1 MSNFTVVGHCPVVD
15 RVHTDRTVTPVE
27 DTHEDDEPP
36 VQSFVIRESLEV
48 VIGLS
53 RGDTEE
59 EGRECCELTS

>member
-1 MSNFTVVGHCPVVD
+1 MRDFPVVRDRPVID
-15 RVHTDRTVTPVE
+15 RVHTDRTVTPIE

-36 VQSFVIRESLEV
+36 VQSFVIWKSLKV

-59 EGRECCELTS
+59 EGRES

>member
-1 MSNFTVVGHCPVVD
+1 MRDFSIVGDRPVID
-15 RVHTDRTVTPVE
+15 RVHTDSTVTPIE

-36 VQSFVIRESLEV
+36 VQSFVIWESLKV

-59 EGRECCELTS
+59 EGRES